1 MNSAATLPAIVAVA
15 VGGAVGSVLRYL
27 ATLLLTPAT
36 IAFPFATLAVNV
48 IGSFLLGWLSSRF
61 DAPDSNALLR
71 LALTTG
77 ACGGFTTFSTFS
89 AETLLLVQHGRTL
102 RAVAYVTLSLTLGLG
117 AAALGLTMGRK

>member
-15 VGGAVGSVLRYL
+15 VGGAVGSVVRYL

-89 AETLLLVQHGRTL
+89 AETLLLVQHGRTG

>member
-36 IAFPFATLAVNV
+36 IAFPFATLAVNMV
-48 IGSFLLGWLSSRF
+48 GSFLLGWLSSRF

-89 AETLLLVQHGRTL
+89 AETLLLVQHGRTG